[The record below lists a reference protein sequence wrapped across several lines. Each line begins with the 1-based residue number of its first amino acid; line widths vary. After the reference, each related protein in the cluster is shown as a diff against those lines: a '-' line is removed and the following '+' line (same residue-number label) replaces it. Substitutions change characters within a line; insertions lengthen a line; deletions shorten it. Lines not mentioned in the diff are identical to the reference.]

1 MENEHRD
8 YPTRPVPF
16 FFGQPVPVTYV
27 DLCTSEHATWN
38 GMIEKIDSIKKFFN
52 NPDKDAAPLIT
63 GDIIATPI
71 AKVLQLF
78 TGKIALH
85 VAIYLGD
92 GRVSHVSGHGGGKAA
107 GVARIGR
114 LLGDF
119 TTKGTETIWLLN
131 LLLRIR
137 SGEEIAKKAEE
148 FAANEFRKGDYNVF
162 LRNCQHFVAL
172 CATGGEFAFNI

>member
-1 MENEHRD
+1 MLDMLNFNFISNLYD
-8 YPTRPVPF
+8 
-16 FFGQPVPVTYV
+16 
-27 DLCTSEHATWN
+27 ATWF
-38 GMIEKIDSIKKFFN
+38 KFIFN
-52 NPDKDAAPLIT
+52 SMSLLTIHMLDG